1 MIFHESTEF
10 VRNLD
15 KFLFNS
21 STVSSAYLNSNKTKI
36 PALFKSYTKTLCRG
50 QFLSEKEYIQLL
62 DGKFKLERVTS
73 WTKDRKIAEKF
84 LKDPQYIY
92 QSRGKEK
99 IILLKEFQITDII
112 LDIDAYV
119 SFYGEKRLVELGFDE
134 LNIDSAL
141 KEQEVLIAPVKIK
154 KDEFVKV

>member
-15 KFLFNS
+15 KFLFNA

-36 PALFKSYTKTLCRG
+36 PALFRSYTRTLYRG
-50 QFLSEKEYIQLL
+50 HFFTDKEFVQLSE
-62 DGKFKLERVTS
+62 GKFKFGRVTS
-73 WTKDRKIAEKF
+73 WTKEKSIAEKF
-84 LKDPQYIY
+84 LKDPQFIY

-99 IILLKEFQITDII
+99 VILLKSFQITDII
-112 LDIDAYV
+112 IDIDSYV
-119 SFYGEKRLVELGFDE
+119 QFYGEKRLIELGFDE
-134 LNIDSAL
+134 LNIDSAI
-141 KEQEVLIAPVKIK
+141 KEQEVLIAPIKIK

>member
-15 KFLFNS
+15 KFLFNAS
-21 STVSSAYLNSNKTKI
+21 VVSSAYLNSNKTRI
-36 PALFKSYTKTLCRG
+36 PTLFRSYSQTLYRG
-50 QFLSEKEYIQLL
+50 QFFNQKEYIQLTE
-62 DGKFKLERVTS
+62 GKFKFGRVTS
-73 WTKDRKIAEKF
+73 WSKDRKVAEKF
-84 LKDPQYIY
+84 LNDPQYIY
-92 QSRGKEK
+92 QSKGKEK
-99 IILLKEFQITDII
+99 IILLKEFQVSDII

-141 KEQEVLIAPVKIK
+141 KEQEVLIAPIKIN
-154 KDEFVKV
+154 KDEFVKI